1 MRQEKSLELT
11 DLENLYREQFDADPI
26 YPNGFASNAENID
39 LLIEAI
45 NTGKPLESGPPEFAD
60 Q

>member
-1 MRQEKSLELT
+1 MELT
-11 DLENLYREQFDADPI
+11 DLEELYREEFGADPI
-26 YPNGFASNAENID
+26 YPNGFASDAENVD
-39 LLIEAI
+39 LVIEAL